1 METDEHYFFVF
12 FKLIWLGERERE
24 TILNLKPSKWSIGTE
39 QILNRRLNN
48 APSLEFT
55 IDNTAKRYRL
65 VIQVILVVSFV
76 LLTESV

>member
-12 FKLIWLGERERE
+12 FKLIWLGKRE